1 MLQEPLTL
9 YKLILLYLLKRAGLP
24 LSKTRVRDFI
34 LEKGYTNYIILNQAI
49 GELLDAGMITEQ
61 LINERSHFS
70 LTEEGAQT
78 LAFFQVNISDITKDE
93 INTYLREN
101 KLELIS
107 ELSVTANYDR
117 SSTGEFEAHL
127 LAKEKGIPLVEITLS
142 VPAEETAASICRNW
156 REKNEE
162 IYQMLVERLFS

>member
-9 YKLILLYLLKRAGLP
+9 YKLILLYLLKRAAVP
-24 LSKTRVRDFI
+24 LSKIRVCDFI

-49 GELLDAGMITEQ
+49 GELLDAGMIIERQ
-61 LINERSHFS
+61 INERSHFS

-78 LAFFQVNISDITKDE
+78 LAFFQGNISDITKKE

-101 KLELIS
+101 RLEVIT

-142 VPAEETAASICRNW
+142 VPTEETAASICRNW

-162 IYQMLVERLFS
+162 IYQFLVGELFS